1 MTELVVMPDAEQ
13 LVIDGLAAGLAPLG
27 YIGPIGTRV
36 PNPRPAESV
45 QVLRTGGI
53 GPTIVSDRAEIS
65 IDARASSESRAAQLA
80 AWVRAVMHSMEG
92 QILGGVMVYDIG
104 EASGPSNYPD
114 PYTPDESRYTQLFTV
129 HVRGDVLA

>member
-13 LVIDGLAAGLAPLG
+13 TVIDGLAEGLEPLG
-27 YIGPIGTRV
+27 YTGPIGTRV
-36 PNPRPAESV
+36 PNPRPPASV

-53 GPTIVSDRAEIS
+53 APTIISDQAEIS
-65 IDARASSESRAAQLA
+65 IDVRAASESGAALLA
-80 AWVRAVMHSMEG
+80 GYVRAVMRSLEG
-92 QILGGVMVYDIG
+92 QILGGVMVYRVG